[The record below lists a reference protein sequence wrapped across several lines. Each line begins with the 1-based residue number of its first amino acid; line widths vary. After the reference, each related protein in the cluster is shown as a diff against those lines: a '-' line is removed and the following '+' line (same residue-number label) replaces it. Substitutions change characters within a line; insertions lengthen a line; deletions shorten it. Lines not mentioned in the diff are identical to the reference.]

1 VLSSPTAW
9 PGKKGAVL
17 NPKNLRYHKEHDWA
31 LIDGETAV
39 FGITHY
45 AQEQL
50 GDIVYIEL
58 PEVGSEVTKDSAYA
72 EIESVKA
79 VSDVYAPLSGTILE
93 VNDDAVDAPETLNES
108 PYDEGWLIK
117 VKLSDPGEIDDLMSV
132 DEYEQMLAEEEE

>member
-1 VLSSPTAW
+1 
-9 PGKKGAVL
+9 VL

-117 VKLSDPGEIDDLMSV
+117 IKLSDLGEIDDLMSV